1 MHNANTER
9 ATKATLDCAGN
20 RKSLNMLT
28 FAKIKIDI
36 KR

>member
-1 MHNANTER
+1 MQIPKETI
-9 ATKATLDCAGN
+9 KATLDCAGT

>member
-1 MHNANTER
+1 MQIPKEAI
-9 ATKATLDCAGN
+9 KATLDCTDT

>member
-1 MHNANTER
+1 MQIPNEAIQ
-9 ATKATLDCAGN
+9 ATLDCAN
-20 RKSLNMLT
+20 SRKSLNILT